1 VRDRVGDIP
10 GAADVRILQ
19 RRDYPQMIIEI
30 DRKKAHLLGFDVHEV
45 FQSVTT
51 VLNSSVSV
59 DRNFWLDPRNGNQYW
74 LAVQY
79 PERSETKLEEVQNIP
94 LTSPRTGE
102 VVKLGTL
109 VRFSRLDSA
118 PAELTHDNLANVI
131 SVFINTDGRDV
142 GGVATDV
149 ESRLADMELPRGMTV
164 RLTGEY
170 QRMNESFG
178 NLGAGLGLA
187 ALLVYLLMVAQ
198 FRSYLS
204 PLIIM
209 FAVPLG
215 LIGVLLTLYITDTSL
230 NVQSCMGVIF
240 MVGIVVANSVLL
252 VDFANK
258 QRAQGAPVRQAITTA
273 AAIRLRPILMT
284 FLATFL
290 DLLPMAIG
298 MGKGSEANIPLA
310 RAVVGGLLASTVLTL
325 FVVPILYTLFNRDT
339 PKTKSVAMD
348 ETILDFEV
356 VAVR

>member
-1 VRDRVGDIP
+1 
-10 GAADVRILQ
+10 
-19 RRDYPQMIIEI
+19 M

-45 FQSVTT
+45 FQTVTT

-79 PERSETKLEEVQNIP
+79 PERSETKLEDVRSIP

-109 VRFSRLDSA
+109 VQFRRLDAA

-131 SVFINTDGRDV
+131 SVLVNTDGRDI

-149 ESRLADMELPRGMTV
+149 QERLEGLELPRGMVV

-215 LIGVLLTLYITDTSL
+215 LIGVLFTLYLTDTTL

-258 QRAQGAPVRQAITTA
+258 QRTQGATVRQAIMTA

-298 MGKGSEANIPLA
+298 LGKGSEANVPLA
-310 RAVVGGLLASTVLTL
+310 RAVVGGLLASTALTL
-325 FVVPILYTLFNRDT
+325 FVVPILYTLFNHDT
-339 PKTKSVAMD
+339 TVLERNNAMED
-348 ETILDFEV
+348 TVIDGQPL
-356 VAVR
+356 AVK